1 MERKELDYQINLQ
14 RAIVFVL
21 NPLLSSSTVLTN
33 TQDMVELTSLALTG
47 AAKEENLPEP
57 PCSSPSVHLDKFLFS
72 TTSLNSP
79 LEQRVQ
85 CLRRIQ
91 AQRDRDLN
99 RAQRLDP
106 PISEDVAMSFA
117 SKVLDLS

>member
-47 AAKEENLPEP
+47 AAKEENLPEH

-79 LEQRVQ
+79 LSRRFQ
-85 CLRRIQ
+85 CHSFDDIMRNLC
-91 AQRDRDLN
+91 
-99 RAQRLDP
+99 RLP
-106 PISEDVAMSFA
+106 P
-117 SKVLDLS
+117 